1 MNEKMV
7 FGMFVIGIV
16 AGLQVIA
23 WIMGFN
29 GAVFAFTSFIIG
41 GITGA
46 LLKINLNIH
55 DFLKS
60 QRK

>member
-1 MNEKMV
+1 MHDKMK

-16 AGLQVIA
+16 AALQVIA

-29 GAVFAFTSFIIG
+29 GSVFAFTSFIIG
-41 GITGA
+41 GITGS
-46 LLKINLNIH
+46 LLKNSLNIAEY
-55 DFLKS
+55 LRS